1 MKRGEFDGARDE
13 QVVDL
18 NPLVLK
24 NPVLNEDG
32 QNGLDGAS
40 IVLLVEGPTDK

>member
-1 MKRGEFDGARDE
+1 MKIGELDGVKDE
-13 QVVDL
+13 QVVDP

-32 QNGLDGAS
+32 QNDLDGAS